1 MSHLFSPWKRGTPL
15 SAKHAFVILSVLMF
29 FFSAQVSLDMY
40 VDSSYLK
47 STILS
52 TPGFADSHTWANP
65 DNIIGALY
73 AIASLITL
81 LGLIIAPKILRR
93 FGNYKWT
100 LSILV
105 VHMMLLLG
113 LSFSNTAWLVIP
125 LFMVESALTSILYF
139 NFDVFLER
147 YSKDE
152 NTGVIRGIFIAISS
166 IAWFTPPFFAGIIVD
181 HYGFSLI
188 YLCGALL
195 IIPTVIIMMMYMSGF
210 KDMNYDSKTAI
221 LSPSHK
227 KRKPDIARIL
237 WVQFFLQFFYAWM
250 IIYAPLYFHDVVG
263 VSYQDF
269 GMIMAIAL
277 TAFVIFPTPQGWL
290 ADKMLGEKEML
301 VIGFFLMGIS
311 CLAIP
316 YLASFHL
323 GLWWWAALLFVGRA
337 GASTVETMA
346 EVYFFKQIDGHD
358 ASYIGYFRRARPMA
372 FIVAPLLAS
381 VLLQF
386 KFIPLSGLFIIL
398 GFVMLMALYFPIG
411 LKDTK

>member
-1 MSHLFSPWKRGTPL
+1 MSFAFWKRGTPL
-15 SAKHAFVILSVLMF
+15 SAKHAFIILSILMF

-47 STILS
+47 STILT
-52 TPGFADSHTWANP
+52 TPGFADTHSWMNP
-65 DNIIGALY
+65 DNVIGALY
-73 AIASLITL
+73 TIASFITL
-81 LGLIIAPKILRR
+81 LGLILAPRILRR

-100 LSILV
+100 LSILI
-105 VHMMLLLG
+105 VHMLLLLG
-113 LSFSNTAWLVIP
+113 LAFSNTAWLVIP

-139 NFDVFLER
+139 NFDVFLEH

-188 YLCGALL
+188 YLTGALL
-195 IIPTVIIMMMYMSGF
+195 IIPTVIIMVLYMSGF
-210 KDMNYDSKTAI
+210 KDMRYDAKTIA
-221 LSPSHK
+221 LTPSDE
-227 KRKPDIARIL
+227 KRKPDVARIL

-250 IIYAPLYFHDVVG
+250 IIYAPLYFHDVIG

-269 GMIMAIAL
+269 GMIMAVAL

-290 ADKMLGEKEML
+290 ADKLLGEKEML

-323 GLWWWAALLFVGRA
+323 GLWWWAALLFIGRS

-346 EVYFFKQIDGHD
+346 EVYFFKQIDGHN
-358 ASYIGYFRRARPMA
+358 ASYIGSFRRTRPMA
-372 FIVAPLLAS
+372 FIVAPLLATA
-381 VLLQF
+381 LLQF
-386 KFIPLSGLFIIL
+386 KAVDMGGLFILL
-398 GFVMLMALYFPIG
+398 GLIMLIALYFPIG
-411 LKDTK
+411 LKDTR

>member
-1 MSHLFSPWKRGTPL
+1 MSFAFWKRGTPL
-15 SAKHAFVILSVLMF
+15 SAKHAFIILSILMF

-47 STILS
+47 STILT
-52 TPGFADSHTWANP
+52 TPGFADTHAWMNP
-65 DNIIGALY
+65 DNVIGALY
-73 AIASLITL
+73 TVASFITL
-81 LGLIIAPKILRR
+81 LGLILAPRILRR

-100 LSILV
+100 LSILI
-105 VHMMLLLG
+105 VHMLLLLG
-113 LSFSNTAWLVIP
+113 LAFSNTAWLVIP

-139 NFDVFLER
+139 NFDVFLEH

-152 NTGVIRGIFIAISS
+152 NTGVIRGIFIAVSS

-188 YLCGALL
+188 YLTGALL
-195 IIPTVIIMMMYMSGF
+195 IIPTVIIMVLYMSGF
-210 KDMNYDSKTAI
+210 KDMRYDAKTIA
-221 LSPSHK
+221 LTPSDE
-227 KRKPDIARIL
+227 KRKPDVARIL

-269 GMIMAIAL
+269 GMIMAVAL

-290 ADKMLGEKEML
+290 ADKLLGEKEML

-323 GLWWWAALLFVGRA
+323 GLWWWAALLFIGRS

-346 EVYFFKQIDGHD
+346 EVYFFKQIDGHN
-358 ASYIGYFRRARPMA
+358 ASYIGSFRRTRPMA
-372 FIVAPLLAS
+372 FIVAPLLATA
-381 VLLQF
+381 LLQF
-386 KFIPLSGLFIIL
+386 KAVDMGGLFILL
-398 GFVMLMALYFPIG
+398 GLIMLIALYFPIG
-411 LKDTK
+411 LKDTR

>member
-1 MSHLFSPWKRGTPL
+1 MSFAFWKRGTPL
-15 SAKHAFVILSVLMF
+15 SAKHAFIILSILMF

-47 STILS
+47 STILT
-52 TPGFADSHTWANP
+52 TPGFADTHAWMNP
-65 DNIIGALY
+65 DNVIGALY
-73 AIASLITL
+73 TVASFITL
-81 LGLIIAPKILRR
+81 LGLILAPRILRR

-100 LSILV
+100 LSILI
-105 VHMMLLLG
+105 VHMLLLLG
-113 LSFSNTAWLVIP
+113 LAFSKTAWLVIP

-139 NFDVFLER
+139 NFDVFLEH

-188 YLCGALL
+188 YLTGALL
-195 IIPTVIIMMMYMSGF
+195 IIPTVIIMVLYMSGF
-210 KDMNYDSKTAI
+210 KDMSYDARTIA
-221 LSPSHK
+221 LSPSEE
-227 KRKPDIARIL
+227 KRKPDVARIL

-250 IIYAPLYFHDVVG
+250 IIYAPIYFHDVVG

-290 ADKMLGEKEML
+290 ADKLLGEKEML

-311 CLAIP
+311 CVAIP

-323 GLWWWAALLFVGRA
+323 GLWWWAALLFVGRT

-346 EVYFFKQIDGHD
+346 EVYFFKQIDGHN
-358 ASYIGYFRRARPMA
+358 ASYIGSFRRTRPLA
-372 FIVAPLLAS
+372 FIVAPLLATA
-381 VLLQF
+381 LLQF
-386 KFIPLSGLFIIL
+386 EAIELGGLFVLL
-398 GFVMLMALYFPIG
+398 GFIMLIALYFPIG